1 MLQSFTHIQF
11 CTVSIRKSQACLWW
25 RTLWWTSTS
34 SGFCISNA
42 YIFRVFGYNQES
54 AKAARNLQRLYTCIC
69 CYCFSCW
76 QMSTRFSPPQTDAN
90 ANASTHAH
98 TCTHR
103 HAHTYTNS
111 ICAQKSLRQ
120 PAAVTL
126 GTNKNKYNIRNRRAA
141 QCATAANYSIF
152 AHIIYLLRNGIFYC
166 ISFLAN
172 LKLLMDFLFI
182 AHFDIYFPIFVSFL
196 KPNLNFATNSQPA
209 TDCCA
214 SGQHRRW
221 QPPHGICHTC
231 LPASFARP
239 EFATQSPVVDSLTK
253 CCHLCELFAVYLIIT
268 AHVCRCAYVQ
278 RLFAIAKSCNQQ
290 RGTHGGCWAFW
301 VQNLRNLQ
309 INVSMYVCMFFLQIF
324 LGKVVKMH

>member
-166 ISFLAN
+166 ISFSAN
-172 LKLLMDFLFI
+172 LKLLLDFLFI
-182 AHFDIYFPIFVSFL
+182 PLFNIFFISETKFKFCHKFTASHRLLRIWAASQVTATTR
-196 KPNLNFATNSQPA
+196 NL
-209 TDCCA
+209 
-214 SGQHRRW
+214 
-221 QPPHGICHTC
+221 PHLLAGFVCTTGICHT
-231 LPASFARP
+231 
-239 EFATQSPVVDSLTK
+239 
-253 CCHLCELFAVYLIIT
+253 IT
-268 AHVCRCAYVQ
+268 
-278 RLFAIAKSCNQQ
+278 SC
-290 RGTHGGCWAFW
+290 GF
-301 VQNLRNLQ
+301 
-309 INVSMYVCMFFLQIF
+309 ID
-324 LGKVVKMH
+324 